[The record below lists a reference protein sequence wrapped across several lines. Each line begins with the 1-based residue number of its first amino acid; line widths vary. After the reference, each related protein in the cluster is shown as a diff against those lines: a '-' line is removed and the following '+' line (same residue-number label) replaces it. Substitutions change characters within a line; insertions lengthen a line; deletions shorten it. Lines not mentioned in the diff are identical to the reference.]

1 MSAGGS
7 KPKVTIPISAS
18 PPEVEELYYDPVVKP
33 TKYKW

>member
-18 PPEVEELYYDPVVKP
+18 PEVEELYYDPVVKP